1 MATLEIDLNRHRL
14 SGNLPQGC
22 SIGKDSSGNYRTAPL
37 KEYPPALCKAVAAGL
52 CTDITSMDC
61 GEQDPPSEFI
71 ERCKEMRD
79 VQFDGWIGHDG

>member
-1 MATLEIDLNRHRL
+1 
-14 SGNLPQGC
+14 
-22 SIGKDSSGNYRTAPL
+22 
-37 KEYPPALCKAVAAGL
+37 
-52 CTDITSMDC
+52 MDC